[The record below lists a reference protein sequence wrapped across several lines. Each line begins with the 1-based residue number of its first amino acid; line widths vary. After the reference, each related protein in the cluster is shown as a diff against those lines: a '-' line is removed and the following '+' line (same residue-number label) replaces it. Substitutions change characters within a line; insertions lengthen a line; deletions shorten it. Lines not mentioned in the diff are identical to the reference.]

1 MSTRHGSF
9 PSALLIVRKIAPY
22 TPTCIEK
29 KKKTLVNII
38 QHRRFITKKTDH
50 DSSLWV
56 NVNLSKLTPS
66 VPVRRGMV

>member
-22 TPTCIEK
+22 TPTCIE
-29 KKKTLVNII
+29 KKTLVNII